1 MSDSVAIGNPA
12 NRQTIES
19 SSAGLIGVTSLAIL
33 LIVGMAWW
41 SACELTDRA
50 GVCLDDAFITY
61 IYSRNLADGHGLLYN
76 VTDARPTEGYS
87 SPLHVLLTGAAMR
100 AGIEPLAFT
109 RGMSLVLLLTI
120 PIALAWSASRASID
134 PESVAASSARRC
146 WGLIAALLLLILL
159 CLPET
164 MGHVTTGLETYLF
177 ASICAWIFAWSVCIL
192 FSDRPPGVAGSMVG
206 VILMVLLALARPEGV
221 VLACG
226 YLIATRLAIGVAG
239 RWSVAHRRC
248 FVWMSV
254 AYAVILGGY
263 LVWKWA
269 YFGYLLPNPYYTK
282 AHNEIFGTAGN
293 VLPGVS
299 EVVRFTVFRIAP
311 VLALIV
317 AVRGFAPRPAE
328 PSNARPPSK
337 RGLLALALLLL
348 PSLGVVLLYSRA
360 IHEVAGGFRYEYP
373 HLLPWL
379 GVLVIV
385 MVQRGLDKPRK
396 ALAVFA
402 VVLAG
407 KLLFSGA
414 DSSLLHR
421 LRNPVQSALAWTD
434 YRHEDD
440 PLAAMGLDLAETG
453 LESDGR
459 ILLSGAGLTAYY
471 SRFTALDWVG
481 LNSNELSGREAL
493 SVDEVWGVIEEFNP
507 DVIYS
512 ILPPAT
518 RGASDRTV
526 DPAFASPS
534 VRRTLNGRASE
545 LFKQWNPD
553 RVADMFYH
561 EMQYVR
567 DHCVFG
573 AAYGFDGVWG
583 DDWALFAYVRRDSPH
598 RDVILKVLRNS
609 ARSDQTTNFAPF
621 YVNDPR
627 ELKTQVDG

>member
-1 MSDSVAIGNPA
+1 MSESDAIGNPGEHQA
-12 NRQTIES
+12 IES
-19 SSAGLIGVTSLAIL
+19 SAVRSIGVTSLAIL
-33 LIVGMAWW
+33 LIAGMAWW
-41 SACELTDRA
+41 TACELTDRA

-61 IYSRNLADGHGLLYN
+61 IYARNLADGHGLLYN
-76 VTDARPTEGYS
+76 VTDAGPTEGFS

-100 AGIEPLAFT
+100 AGIEPLAYT
-109 RGMSLVLLLTI
+109 RGMSLALLLTI
-120 PIALAWSASRASID
+120 PIALAWSASRASIA

-146 WGLIAALLLLILL
+146 WGLSAALFLLILL

-177 ASICAWIFAWSVCIL
+177 AAICAWVFAWSVRVV
-192 FSDRPPGVAGSMVG
+192 FSGRPPGVAGSMVG
-206 VILMVLLALARPEGV
+206 AILMVLLALARPEGV

-226 YLIATRLAIGVAG
+226 YLVATRLAIGVAG

-254 AYAVILGGY
+254 AFAAIFGGY

-299 EVVRFTVFRIAP
+299 DVVKFTVFRIAP
-311 VLALIV
+311 VFALIV

-328 PSNARPPSK
+328 PYSARPEST
-337 RGLLALALLLL
+337 RGLLALALLLI
-348 PSLGVVLLYSRA
+348 PSLSVVLLYSRA

-379 GVLVIV
+379 GVLAIV
-385 MVQRGLDKPRK
+385 MVQRGLDKPRI

-414 DSSLLHR
+414 DSRLLHR
-421 LRNPVQSALAWTD
+421 LRDPVQSALAWTD
-434 YRHEDD
+434 YHHEDD
-440 PLAAMGLDLAETG
+440 PLAALGLDLAETG

-493 SVDEVWGVIEEFNP
+493 SIDQVWDVIEQFNP

-518 RGASDRTV
+518 RGVSDRSA

-561 EMQYVR
+561 EMKYVR

-583 DDWALFAYVRRDSPH
+583 NDWALFAYVRRDSPH
-598 RDVILKVLRNS
+598 RDVILRALRNS
-609 ARSDQTTNFAPF
+609 GRSDLTTNFAPF

-627 ELKTQVDG
+627 ALGRPVGG